1 VSNNLFTEFKRLIPD
16 APLLV
21 GTITAVE
28 TGGVVIELPDG
39 ATIRA
44 RGAGAVSD
52 TVFVRDGIIEG
63 PAPTLTVVEIE
74 I

>member
-1 VSNNLFTEFKRLIPD
+1 MSNLYTEFRRLIPD

-21 GTITAVE
+21 GTITA
-28 TGGVVIELPDG
+28 TDAGGATIELPDG

-44 RGAGAVSD
+44 RGAGEVD
-52 TVFVRDGIIEG
+52 DVVFVRDGQIEG
-63 PAPTLTVVEIE
+63 SAPSLSVVEIE